1 MTYDFTTTL
10 ELAWKQCGEET
21 KLSFT
26 NKDGIYL
33 PEALSKVFTFL
44 ESAYGYSVLDH
55 ARKYLEDQA

>member
-10 ELAWKQCGEET
+10 ELAWKQCGQEVN
-21 KLSFT
+21 LSFT
-26 NKDGIYL
+26 DADGIYI

-55 ARKYLEDQA
+55 ARQYLEDQA